1 MVCVC
6 VCVFVCS
13 SLIDCC
19 VVQVLDEANK
29 LHFLGAPGDHLQFTD
44 EWFVDNIV
52 PFLKQS

>member
-1 MVCVC
+1 MC